1 MIVDLPIESYGF
13 LQSRLYFMRPK
24 KNRVEFDWKMD
35 AIVQCSQECPVC
47 GNMFFGETELV
58 YFGNWMVHEECYPH
72 WLKAEE
78 REVQTNAEL
87 CEWFR
92 VDPNTLGSF
101 STPSMCRACRTLSFV
116 NSVLLC
122 PGCYEKA

>member
-1 MIVDLPIESYGF
+1 
-13 LQSRLYFMRPK
+13 
-24 KNRVEFDWKMD
+24 MD

-47 GNMFFGETELV
+47 GIMFFGETELV

-78 REVQTNAEL
+78 REVQTKAEL

-101 STPSMCRACRTLSFV
+101 STPSMCRTCRTLSFV